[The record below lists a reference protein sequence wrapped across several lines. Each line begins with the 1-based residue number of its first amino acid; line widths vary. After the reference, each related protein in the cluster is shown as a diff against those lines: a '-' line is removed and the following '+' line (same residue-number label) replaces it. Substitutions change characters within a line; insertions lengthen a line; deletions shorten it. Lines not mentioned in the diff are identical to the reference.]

1 MLDPVVKDSLEI
13 VEQCLEII
21 SQRSRAI
28 TNADDF
34 INSDQGLVLLDS
46 IAMRL
51 QVIGEK
57 VKKIESLSPGI
68 FQPYGIESQPIIRFR
83 DFISHHYENA
93 DHEVIFDVCQNNVP
107 ELYTKIKL
115 MLKEEGGQHSLFP

>member
-28 TNADDF
+28 ANADDF

-57 VKKIESLSPGI
+57 VKKLSRCLQVY
-68 FQPYGIESQPIIRFR
+68 FNRM
-83 DFISHHYENA
+83 
-93 DHEVIFDVCQNNVP
+93 V
-107 ELYTKIKL
+107 
-115 MLKEEGGQHSLFP
+115 